1 MKRRDFLN
9 QSSKIVGS
17 AAIAHIL
24 PSTVVFGNPFFPAD
38 KIQFALIG
46 CKGMGWSNLT
56 ALLKTGEA
64 ECVALCDVD
73 ENILSQRTAD
83 LEKLGGKATTYTDYR
98 KVLERKDID
107 AVIVATPDHWH
118 ALITMEACMAG
129 KDVYVEK
136 PLAITVEE
144 CNAMVAAAQKYQRAV
159 QVGQW
164 QRSQQHFQ
172 DAVAYVRSGKLGEI
186 FGARTWIASTQ
197 PKLPVVADGPVP
209 TGAHY
214 DLWLG
219 PAPKRP
225 FNQNRFHYTFRW
237 YWDYA
242 GGLMTDWGVHLLDIP
257 VFALGN
263 AAPKS
268 IFSSG
273 GKRVYPGD
281 ARETPDVQMTVYE
294 FDKFQLTWEHA
305 MGSRSHYSGKGHGI
319 SFQGEKGVLTVNRSG
334 WEVIP
339 HDEKQLEAMPWTKQ
353 SDNGLEKHMVNFV
366 EVIKSRKLADLKCS
380 VEEGAKIAI
389 LCNLGNASLRVGKPL
404 QWDAAKQLTNDKKA
418 NKILAANYQ
427 NGWKLPT
434 V

>member
-9 QSSKIVGS
+9 HSTKIVGS
-17 AAIAHIL
+17 AAIAQIL
-24 PSTVVFGNPFFPAD
+24 PANVVFGNPFFPND

-46 CKGMGWSNLT
+46 CKGMGWSDLN

-73 ENILSQRTAD
+73 ENILMQRKAD
-83 LEKLGGKATTYTDYR
+83 LEKLGGKAETYTDYR

-118 ALITMEACMAG
+118 ALITIEACMAG

-136 PLAITVEE
+136 PLALTIEE
-144 CNAMVAAAQKYQRAV
+144 CNLMVAAAKKYNRAV

-172 DAVAYVRSGKLGEI
+172 DAVAYVQSGKLGEI
-186 FGARTWIASTQ
+186 FGAKTWIARKQ
-197 PKLPVVADGPVP
+197 PRLPIVPDAPVP
-209 TGAHY
+209 AGVHY

-219 PAPKRP
+219 PAPKRT
-225 FNQNRFHYTFRW
+225 FNENRFHYNFRW

-257 VFALGN
+257 VLALG
-263 AAPKS
+263 AGAPKS
-268 IFSSG
+268 VYSSG

-281 ARETPDVQMTVYE
+281 ARETPDIQSTIYE
-294 FDKFQLTWEHA
+294 FDTFQMTWEHSMA
-305 MGSRSHYSGKGHGI
+305 TGSHFTGKGHGI
-319 SFQGEKGVLTVNRSG
+319 SFQGSNGALVVNRGG
-334 WEVIP
+334 WEVLP
-339 HDEKQLEAMPWTKQ
+339 EEKTIEAVPWTKS
-353 SDNGLEKHMVNFV
+353 SDNGLDKHMENFV
-366 EVIKSRKLADLKCS
+366 SVIKSRRIADLKCP
-380 VEEGAKIAI
+380 VEEGAKIATVSS
-389 LCNLGNASLRVGKPL
+389 LGNIALRIGEPL
-404 QWDAAKQLTNDKKA
+404 HWDVNKQLTNNKKA
-418 NKILAANYQ
+418 NKLLVANYN

>member
-9 QSSKIVGS
+9 QSTKIVGS
-17 AAIAHIL
+17 ATIAHIL
-24 PSTVVFGNPFFPAD
+24 PASVVFGKPFFPND

-46 CKGMGWSNLT
+46 CKGMGWNNLT
-56 ALLKTGEA
+56 ALLKTEQA
-64 ECVALCDVD
+64 VCVALCDVD
-73 ENILSQRTAD
+73 ENVLSQRTAD
-83 LEKLGGKATTYTDYR
+83 LEKLGGKAAIYTDYR
-98 KVLERKDID
+98 KVLERKDVD

-118 ALITMEACMAG
+118 ALITIEACMAG

-136 PLAITVEE
+136 PLAPTIEE
-144 CNAMVAAAQKYQRAV
+144 CNAMIAAAKKYNRAV

-172 DAVAYVRSGKLGEI
+172 DAIAYVRSGKLGDI
-186 FGARTWIASTQ
+186 FGVKTWIARKQ
-197 PKLPVVADGPVP
+197 PNLPIVPDSPVP
-209 TGAHY
+209 AGVHY

-225 FNQNRFHYTFRW
+225 FNPNRFHYNFRW

-257 VFALGN
+257 VFALKADAPN
-263 AAPKS
+263 A

-281 ARETPDVQMTVYE
+281 ARETPDIQSTIYE
-294 FDKFQLTWEHA
+294 FDTFQMTWEHSMA
-305 MGSRSHYSGKGHGI
+305 TGSHFTGKYHGI
-319 SFQGEKGVLTVNRSG
+319 SFQGSNGALVVNRAG
-334 WEVIP
+334 WEVLP
-339 HDEKQLEAMPWTKQ
+339 EAQLIEAVPWIKS
-353 SDNGLEKHMVNFV
+353 SDDGVIKHMENFIQ
-366 EVIKSRKLADLKCS
+366 VIKSRRISDLNCS
-380 VEEGAKIAI
+380 VEEGAKIAAI
-389 LCNLGNASLRVGKPL
+389 SSLGNASLRVGEPIT
-404 QWDAAKQLTNDKKA
+404 WNATKKRSN
-418 NKILAANYQ
+418 NKKVNHLLEVHYH